1 MRDYDIHDNNY
12 TNMSD
17 IYIAVSDRSLEYVKN
32 AFETIRIC
40 YGIKDVYDYENFI
53 ENVNKNSNFHHEVT
67 YEQIHEKVNNAKY
80 VALAYSG
87 CKRNIYTPYIK
98 TARLFKDVESAKSY
112 LLTLHHKYGAIIE
125 IDKLE
130 WDYDDHIC
138 DGNVYL
144 FPDAVDIDK
153 DAILINIKKTQKS
166 IYAQKMA
173 EYEEEEKHEKE
184 NTSAAQNEDSTIIK
198 SDASC
203 DASGDASSDTS
214 GDTRSDG
221 DEIKKGKGNVGS
233 GLRRRRIYKLIKST

>member
-1 MRDYDIHDNNY
+1 MRDDYNIRDNNY
-12 TNMSD
+12 TRMSN
-17 IYIAVSDRSLEYVKN
+17 IYIAVSDRTLEYVKN
-32 AFETIRIC
+32 AFESIRIC
-40 YGIKDVYDYENFI
+40 YGIEDVYDYEMFI
-53 ENVNKNSNFHHEVT
+53 DNVNKNSNFHHEVT
-67 YEQIHEKVNNAKY
+67 YEQIHEKVYNAKY

-166 IYAQKMA
+166 VYAQKMA
-173 EYEEEEKHEKE
+173 EYEEEEKREKE
-184 NTSAAQNEDSTIIK
+184 NTSAAQNEDSTIT
-198 SDASC
+198 SSYTR
-203 DASGDASSDTS
+203 SDASSDS
-214 GDTRSDG
+214 SSDTRSDG
-221 DEIKKGKGNVGS
+221 DEIKKGKGNAES
-233 GLRRRRIYKLIKST
+233 GLRRRRIYKLIKTT